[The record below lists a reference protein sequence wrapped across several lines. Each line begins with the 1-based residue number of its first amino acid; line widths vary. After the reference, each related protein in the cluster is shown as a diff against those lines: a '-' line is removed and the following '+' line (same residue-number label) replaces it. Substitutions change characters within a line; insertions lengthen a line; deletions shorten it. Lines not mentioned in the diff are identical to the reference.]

1 MQPANGTER
10 LNYLCLCSRWH
21 GVFIVEHVVEIC
33 INSHIMFW
41 FSNCTYGS
49 FSRTISEK
57 GPFYFCDW
65 NSFVLW
71 SATIPVPSPGSQS
84 VLYLARRRRC
94 CNESDTVT
102 TVPTRIHQWYGA
114 FIRTT
119 SSTNP
124 FAFNPIKEKQDSNQM
139 HFVFVSGTVSDKRF
153 SLVLLSQGSPFTPSS
168 TRRRGQYIVLAAALT
183 NVLLGDIGWC
193 SAYGLALGED

>member
-1 MQPANGTER
+1 MAVSVEPFLRKDHFTFAFGIVLYSGVQLLLSRLTPGPA
-10 LNYLCLCSRWH
+10 
-21 GVFIVEHVVEIC
+21 FQQ
-33 INSHIMFW
+33 
-41 FSNCTYGS
+41 
-49 FSRTISEK
+49 
-57 GPFYFCDW
+57 
-65 NSFVLW
+65 
-71 SATIPVPSPGSQS
+71 SQS

-102 TVPTRIHQWYGA
+102 TVPTRIHRTVP

-153 SLVLLSQGSPFTPSS
+153 SLVLLSQGSLLTPSS
-168 TRRRGQYIVLAAALT
+168 TRRRGQYTVLAAALT
-183 NVLLGDIGWC
+183 NVLLGDICWC
-193 SAYGLALGED
+193 FAYGLALGED